1 MNLLESLSL
10 GENTE
15 SSKLPSALS
24 SESTL
29 STCDIL
35 TRLQEMFPNHQLS
48 YLEELAQLTS
58 GDLEYAAE
66 IAAEAMEHLEAIS
79 SSPGNGKTSSNASE
93 SSGNESKNV
102 KFSPVCDPERETAS
116 MVNEYA
122 SQNRLPESFE
132 LLSLATKAPLIQ
144 LSPHFLKF
152 VYNKYSSELGL
163 PKLTI
168 G

>member
-1 MNLLESLSL
+1 
-10 GENTE
+10 
-15 SSKLPSALS
+15 
-24 SESTL
+24 
-29 STCDIL
+29 
-35 TRLQEMFPNHQLS
+35 MFPNHQLS

-102 KFSPVCDPERETAS
+102 
-116 MVNEYA
+116 NA